1 LKEHLREI
9 IESDDVF
16 LNHLTNQHVITNKM
30 KNQLLSS
37 HSVQER
43 NDELINWLLTD
54 NNVDYRKVLKAFE
67 ETGQK
72 HVVNY
77 IMADGGISS

>member
-1 LKEHLREI
+1 
-9 IESDDVF
+9 
-16 LNHLTNQHVITNKM
+16 M

-43 NDELINWLLTD
+43 NDELVNWLLTD

-67 ETGQK
+67 ETGQT